1 MKSITLSIL
10 LMLCACC
17 AWCVKLPVLPRTEDI
32 RSYRFLLKRTLSVIT
47 PDHSLITD
55 IGEDSGC
62 MKGGGRV
69 GCADFYEK

>member
-47 PDHSLITD
+47 PDNSLTNITGQFTYYRHTTQKPLVATLL
-55 IGEDSGC
+55 I
-62 MKGGGRV
+62 R
-69 GCADFYEK
+69 

>member
-1 MKSITLSIL
+1 MKPITLSIL

-47 PDHSLITD
+47 PDNSLTNIT
-55 IGEDSGC
+55 GQFTYYRQPTSG
-62 MKGGGRV
+62 KILV
-69 GCADFYEK
+69 A

>member
-47 PDHSLITD
+47 PDNSLTNIT
-55 IGEDSGC
+55 GQFTYYRQPTSG
-62 MKGGGRV
+62 KILV
-69 GCADFYEK
+69 A

>member
-47 PDHSLITD
+47 PDNSLTNIT
-55 IGEDSGC
+55 GQFTYYRHWGRFWLHE
-62 MKGGGRV
+62 GGR
-69 GCADFYEK
+69 